1 MVNFYTGSYLLAR
14 GTTTTDTSKHSV
26 YYLNETQ
33 DEFNPTKCQED
44 RKQRDIPFHY
54 MLGFDALGP
63 CGAIQ
68 KVTVDEKKLLTH
80 SHTNGMSH
88 KHTSHAM
95 FFHLEKKKINS
106 MPYIRCFQSKSFCR
120 IRNLAQILL
129 Q

>member
-14 GTTTTDTSKHSV
+14 GTTTTDTSKHSI

-68 KVTVDEKKLLTH
+68 KVTVDEKSFEDELFD
-80 SHTNGMSH
+80 SG
-88 KHTSHAM
+88 TSAYYS
-95 FFHLEKKKINS
+95 LE
-106 MPYIRCFQSKSFCR
+106 Y
-120 IRNLAQILL
+120 LV
-129 Q
+129 